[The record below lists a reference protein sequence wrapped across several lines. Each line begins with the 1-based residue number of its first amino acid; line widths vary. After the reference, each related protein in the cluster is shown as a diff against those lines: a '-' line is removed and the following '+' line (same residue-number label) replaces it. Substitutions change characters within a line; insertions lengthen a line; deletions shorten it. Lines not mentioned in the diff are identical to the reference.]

1 MFSSKHSKPQNR
13 IDSLIGAG
21 TVISG
26 DLNFSGGMR
35 IDGQVNGNVV
45 ATPGKPSTLVL
56 SEMAQINGEVK
67 VTHLVVNGA
76 INGAVTASEYLELQS
91 KARVTGD
98 VSYHT
103 IEIQLGAVV
112 DGRLL
117 HAVSAEQDKVVTLKT
132 GKAE

>member
-1 MFSSKHSKPQNR
+1 MFGKKHSKPQNR

-21 TVISG
+21 TIIEG

-56 SEMAQINGEVK
+56 SELAHVK
-67 VTHLVVNGA
+67 GNVNVTHLVVNGV
-76 INGAVTASEYLELQS
+76 INGAVSASEYLELQS
-91 KARVTGD
+91 KARITGD

-103 IEIQLGAVV
+103 IEMHLGALV

-117 HAVSAEQDKVVTLKT
+117 HAVAAEQDKVVTLKVA
-132 GKAE
+132 KAE